1 MVSVAVQTRTTVRL
15 QLVAVCVTFLLA
27 LAGAFYFIKDFP
39 IRLKRHPIP
48 GTIALQKVALMSY
61 SAGANQQ

>member
-1 MVSVAVQTRTTVRL
+1 MCGLARDRTTAYFAGDTAYTL
-15 QLVAVCVTFLLA
+15 TALA
-27 LAGAFYFIKDFP
+27 LAGAFYFFNDFP

-61 SAGANQQ
+61 SAGNNHQ